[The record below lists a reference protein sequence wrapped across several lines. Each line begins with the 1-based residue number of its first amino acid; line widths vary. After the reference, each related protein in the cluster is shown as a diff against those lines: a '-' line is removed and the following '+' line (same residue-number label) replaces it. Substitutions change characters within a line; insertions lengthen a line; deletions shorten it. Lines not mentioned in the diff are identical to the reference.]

1 MLDFYGTRFDIK
13 LPDFVVFWNISLSVN
28 QTVSAVCTFFFLN
41 VEKKVLSQSS
51 HNSLANTE

>member
-28 QTVSAVCTFFFLN
+28 QTVSAVCTYFF
-41 VEKKVLSQSS
+41 
-51 HNSLANTE
+51 